1 MGDLSAD
8 FDLLRRRVGASW
20 LARDVVRISGPG
32 AVAFLQGQT
41 SQDVV
46 QLALGASA
54 WSWVLQPQ
62 GKVDALIRVTRVADD
77 TMVADTDGGWG
88 EALIVRLN
96 RFKLR
101 VKADI
106 EALDWR
112 CLALRGPDA
121 GGYRVDTDTDGV
133 DGLEGVDGRSLVV
146 DAGWPGLPGVDLLG
160 AAPVLP
166 PGVAM
171 VDPAAFEAARI
182 YAGVPRLGAELTD
195 RTIPNET
202 GLIDRTVS
210 FTKGCY
216 TGQELVARIDSR
228 GGNVP
233 RTLRGVVL
241 AGPAPVGAAIV
252 VGDKTVGT
260 LTSVVGVPG
269 GSGAVGLAY
278 VGRTV
283 VPPAAAQARWD
294 GGKTDA
300 GIESLPFWP

>member
-1 MGDLSAD
+1 M
-8 FDLLRRRVGASW
+8 GASW

-41 SQDVV
+41 SQDVA

-121 GGYRVDTDTDGV
+121 DRYRADADPGGV

-195 RTIPNET
+195 KTIPNET

-260 LTSVVGVPG
+260 LTSVAVAPG
-269 GSGAVGLAY
+269 GTGAVGLAY
-278 VGRTV
+278 VRRTV
-283 VPPAAAQARWD
+283 VPPAAAAATWD
-294 GGKTDA
+294 GGGTDA
-300 GIESLPFWP
+300 SVEPLPFWP